1 MGINTLQNTISK
13 DNGFSLI
20 ELLIAISV
28 MALGMLAAAS
38 MQYSAVRNNATGNT
52 STQATMLAEAT
63 MEMLKNQDIDSTA
76 LTVGDYVDPTRVD
89 ASGNPGGIYNRNW
102 HIDSL
107 GTSSRR
113 ISVIVEWT
121 KFGST
126 RPGKNIP
133 AHEIRPYSDKEPDA
147 PFSRVYIG

>member
-1 MGINTLQNTISK
+1 MFNKGESKMGIQKLQNTISK

-28 MALGMLAAAS
+28 MAFGMLAAAS
-38 MQYSAVRNNATGNT
+38 MQYSAVRNNTTGNT
-52 STQATMLAEAT
+52 STQATMLAKAT

-76 LTVGDYVDPTRVD
+76 LAVGDYVDPTLVD

-113 ISVIVEWT
+113 IRVTVEWT
-121 KFGST
+121 KFGTT
-126 RPGKNIP
+126 R
-133 AHEIRPYSDKEPDA
+133 
-147 PFSRVYIG
+147 RVIVRSNTMGNGV

>member
-1 MGINTLQNTISK
+1 MFNEGENIMGIKKLQNTIKK

-20 ELLIAISV
+20 ELLIAMSV

-38 MQYSAVRNNATGNT
+38 MQYSAVRNNTTGNT
-52 STQATMLAEAT
+52 STQASMLAKST
-63 MEMLKNQDIDSTA
+63 LEMLKNQDIGSTA
-76 LTVGDYVDPTRVD
+76 LAVGDYVDSTPVD

-102 HIDSL
+102 RIDPL

-113 ISVIVEWT
+113 ISVTVEWT

-126 RPGKNIP
+126 R
-133 AHEIRPYSDKEPDA
+133 
-147 PFSRVYIG
+147 RVIVRSNTMGNGV